1 MSVYCFVSRKEY
13 TMNTQVTLFSP
24 VDLETAPEKSRPLLE
39 NVQKS
44 FKFIPNLF
52 GVFANSPVL
61 LEGYMA
67 LEKAFDKGSLN
78 AVERQIILLSASVE
92 NRCGYCIAAHSTVLK
107 AFLHAPAEVVSA
119 VRANEPVSD
128 PKLQALVAL
137 TKEIVTERGHV
148 SEQVMD
154 NFLAA
159 GYRKDQVLEVLIG
172 VALKTMSNYLDH
184 ISHTELD
191 PAFQSEA

>member
-1 MSVYCFVSRKEY
+1 MD
-13 TMNTQVTLFSP
+13 QQGPLFTP
-24 VDLETAPEKSRPLLE
+24 LGVETAPEKSRPLLE

-52 GVFANSPVL
+52 GVFANSPAL
-61 LEGYMA
+61 LEGYLG
-67 LEKAFDKGSLN
+67 LEKSFEKGSLS
-78 AVERQIILLSASVE
+78 AAERQLVLLTASVA
-92 NRCGYCIAAHSTVLK
+92 NHCDYCIAAHSTILK
-107 AFLHAPAEVVSA
+107 SFLHVPAEVVSA
-119 VRANEPVSD
+119 VRAHQPVSN
-128 PKLQALVAL
+128 PKSEALIAL
-137 TKEIVTERGHV
+137 TREMVSERGHV
-148 SEQVMD
+148 SAQVMD

-184 ISHTELD
+184 LSPTELD

>member
-1 MSVYCFVSRKEY
+1 MKFTKGIRQ
-13 TMNTQVTLFSP
+13 MNQQIALFAP
-24 VDLETAPEKSRPLLE
+24 LGVETAPEKSRPILE
-39 NVQKS
+39 NIQKS

-61 LEGYMA
+61 LEGYVG
-67 LEKAFDKGSLN
+67 LEKTFDKGSLS

-107 AFLHAPAEVVSA
+107 AFLHVPAEGGSA
-119 VRANEPVSD
+119 GRAEQPVSD
-128 PKLQALVAL
+128 PKLEALIAL

-148 SEQVMD
+148 SAQVMD
-154 NFLAA
+154 KFLAA

-172 VALKTMSNYLDH
+172 GALKTRTHYLV
-184 ISHTELD
+184 
-191 PAFQSEA
+191 